1 MPIFT
6 VGAAG
11 TTSDSG
17 FNVSNSLRFNSGSS
31 DSITITNGSTTNRRT
46 YTVSFWLKKTDT
58 TTEQHPVFA
67 GDLGGSNPYFDFR
80 FDNTQII
87 NWYHSDSSGNEEF
100 NLKTNAMF
108 RDPSAWYHFV
118 LALDTTQATDSNRVK
133 LYVNGVQITS
143 FSKATYPAQNFDTA
157 FNVSGYEV
165 QFGAIRNNSP
175 TLNGYMAE
183 MVLIDGQQLTPTSF
197 GEFDSDTG
205 IWKPIDVSGLT
216 FGTNGFHLNV
226 PGPSTGQN
234 ANGLGG
240 DSSGNGNHFASSG
253 LSAEDQ
259 STDTPTNNYS
269 TLNSVANT
277 PSTTFSEGNLK
288 ATISGVHVTN
298 YGTQLFETGKWY
310 FEAKATGGSKYTIG
324 MTNVENASAYQ
335 QVSGTNNI
343 VGYHANSYLKGD
355 AIGLYYD
362 TIRKNGSVVA
372 SGLHQWVTNDIAMVA
387 IDADNGKIWFG
398 ANGTW
403 DNSGDPAAGSGNRT
417 TFTTGQLYIPA
428 ISNEDCEWEMNF
440 GSPLYT
446 ISSGNSD
453 GNGHGNFEYAVPNGF
468 YAINTKNL
476 AEFG

>member
-17 FNVSNSLRFNSGSS
+17 FNVAGS
-31 DSITITNGSTTNRRT
+31 
-46 YTVSFWLKKTDT
+46 VSFESNADVYRTPSSEGNRKKFTISVWIKLQRGNSTATQNIINAQVD
-58 TTEQHPVFA
+58 
-67 GDLGGSNPYFDFR
+67 GSNYAVLRYENYNFEWIAYAGSQVAYLRTTADYR
-80 FDNTQII
+80 D
-87 NWYHSDSSGNEEF
+87 
-100 NLKTNAMF
+100 TN
-108 RDPSAWYHFV
+108 AWYHIV
-118 LALDTTQATDSNRVK
+118 ISSDTDQGTASNRTK
-133 LYVNGVQITS
+133 MYVNGVQITD
-143 FSKATYPAQNFDTA
+143 FITENYPGSAAEYKWNDDVVHSVGAFRYSSTTNNF
-157 FNVSGYEV
+157 FHGYIAEV
-165 QFGAIRNNSP
+165 VN
-175 TLNGYMAE
+175 
-183 MVLIDGQQLTPTSF
+183 IDGQQLEPTSF
-197 GEFDSDTG
+197 GEFDSDSG
-205 IWKPIDVSGLT
+205 IWKAKKIEGLT
-216 FGTNGFHLNV
+216 FGSQGFYLDFATRATD
-226 PGPSTGQN
+226 PID
-234 ANGLGG
+234 A
-240 DSSGNGNHFASSG
+240 SGNGNNFTSSNV
-253 LSAEDQ
+253 LATDYSL
-259 STDTPTNNYS
+259 DTPTNNYC
-269 TLNSVANT
+269 TLNSLANV
-277 PSTTFSEGNLK
+277 PNTTFYKGNLK
-288 ATISGVHVTN
+288 AVISGTHVTN
-298 YGTQLFETGKWY
+298 YGTHLFETGKWY
-310 FEAKATGGSKYTIG
+310 FEALATGGSKYTIG
-324 MTNVENASAYQ
+324 MTNIENASAYQ
-335 QVSGTNNI
+335 QVNNTNHI
-343 VGYHANSYLKGD
+343 VGYHANSYLRGD

-362 TIRKNGSVVA
+362 TLRKNGSVVA